1 MSPLKKEKLSK
12 IRKELDK
19 LDDYLIKIIKKRT
32 NLVKKVLALKDRKNQ
47 IVDQKRINLILRN
60 IKKKSIKNN
69 IDPKIT
75 NKIWKNM
82 IYAYID
88 FERRNFKKKK

>member
-1 MSPLKKEKLSK
+1 MQNQNIIK
-12 IRKELDK
+12 IRKKLDK
-19 LDDYLIKIIKKRT
+19 LDNLFLKLIKKRT
-32 NLVKKVLALKDRKNQ
+32 NLVKKVLALKEKKNQ
-47 IVDQKRINLILRN
+47 IVDKKRIETILKN

-82 IYAYID
+82 ILAYID
-88 FERRNFKKKK
+88 YEKRNFKNK